1 MESNSLYLTQGIFI
15 NIFQIVCIVSVL
27 QYFRTL
33 STHLSKKKKP
43 SSKLLSKKKTLG
55 FQFLFRF
62 FLISAIEIGLLL
74 YVLFSTEIF
83 NKNQQNLPINTLFYN
98 YLVYFSVKFLATFL
112 DKSSEYSVLGTK
124 HNSYIFSIKVIKFVK
139 TILSTHSL
147 FRFLI
152 IKENI
157 QMSKKKNMIL
167 QIVIPVSIF
176 ILLELL
182 SYIGHQFRTKFFV
195 FSNGRKKKTYK

>member
-15 NIFQIVCIVSVL
+15 NIFQIINIVSVF

-33 STHLSKKKKP
+33 SIHFSKKKKKP
-43 SSKLLSKKKTLG
+43 SSKLNKKALG
-55 FQFLFRF
+55 FNFLFLYF
-62 FLISAIEIGLLL
+62 IISAIEIGLLL
-74 YVLFSTEIF
+74 YVLFSTEIL
-83 NKNQQNLPINTLFYN
+83 NKNQQNLPINTLFYS
-98 YLVYFSVKFLATFL
+98 YLVYFSVKFLTTFL
-112 DKSSEYSVLGTK
+112 DKSSQYSVLQTK
-124 HNSYIFSIKVIKFVK
+124 HNSFIFSIKVIKFIK

-157 QMSKKKNMIL
+157 QMSKKENMIL